1 MSKIQIYIVS
11 VSSPEWDG
19 AEVYTFISRKA
30 RSRFI
35 SAELEKVHDTADR
48 DPRVT
53 WATAEDTVDEQ
64 HIIREATS

>member
-1 MSKIQIYIVS
+1 MSKVKIYIVA
-11 VSSPEWDG
+11 VWSPDYDG
-19 AEVYTFISRKA
+19 SQMFSFTDEPRRA
-30 RSRFI
+30 RFI
-35 SAELEKVHDTADR
+35 SDIESG